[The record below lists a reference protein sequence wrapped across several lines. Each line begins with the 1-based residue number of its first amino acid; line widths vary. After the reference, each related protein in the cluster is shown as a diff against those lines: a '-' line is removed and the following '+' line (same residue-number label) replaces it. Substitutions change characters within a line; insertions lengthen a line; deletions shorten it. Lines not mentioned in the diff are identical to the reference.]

1 MNVHH
6 YILKTFFSYVEWKN
20 IKLLFHLDSSQIL
33 SWLLSSWSLFLQSDE
48 F

>member
-20 IKLLFHLDSSQIL
+20 IKLLFLDSSQIL